1 MNNFLIVN
9 NNDVPTT
16 YLEELYLHQQ
26 KSNHAARYVNHL

>member
-16 YLEELYLHQQ
+16 YLEELYLHHQ
-26 KSNHAARYVNHL
+26 KWNLAACYVHRL